1 MPKQVNKDVDDAKVP
16 MRETNEVIPQ
26 RNEGVE
32 GWDQKGETDQGG
44 HSGKTANKCK
54 DPVQGDVPSVQGSDK
69 QRWRHEG
76 LAPQHNHPVYS
87 SCPNI
92 ITDSSP
98 LLLSKFV
105 Q

>member
-1 MPKQVNKDVDDAKVP
+1 
-16 MRETNEVIPQ
+16 MRP
-26 RNEGVE
+26 
-32 GWDQKGETDQGG
+32 KGETDQGG

-76 LAPQHNHPVYS
+76 LASAGLLGFIY

-98 LLLSKFV
+98 SYSQKFV